1 MNNKNE
7 YTFIGLT
14 MENISLIYGIFLL
27 LWGIGVSYLSDSN
40 SITSYIP
47 SMFGLPILLFA
58 VLALLIPSKKK
69 LLMHIVVTFGLIIF
83 LGGLDFFRSLGNP
96 FENVWADS
104 SKPVSYTHLRAHE
117 TPEHLVCRL
126 LLEKKKTKNNKTL
139 IKI

>member
-7 YTFIGLT
+7 YTFMGLT
-14 MENISLIYGIFLL
+14 MENISLIYGIFLI

-47 SMFGLPILLFA
+47 SIFGLPILLFA
-58 VLALLIPSKKK
+58 VLTLLIPSKKK

-83 LGGLDFFRSLGNP
+83 LGGLDFFRSFGNP

-104 SKPVSYTHLRAHE
+104 SKLMMMITGFLF
-117 TPEHLVCRL
+117 TL
-126 LLEKKKTKNNKTL
+126 LCVKSFIFARKNK
-139 IKI
+139 

>member
-7 YTFIGLT
+7 YTFMGLT
-14 MENISLIYGIFLL
+14 MENISLIYGIFLI

-47 SMFGLPILLFA
+47 SIFGLPILLFA
-58 VLALLIPSKKK
+58 VLALLVPSKKK

-104 SKPVSYTHLRAHE
+104 SKLMMMITGFLF
-117 TPEHLVCRL
+117 TL
-126 LLEKKKTKNNKTL
+126 LCIKSFIFARKKSG
-139 IKI
+139 

>member
-14 MENISLIYGIFLL
+14 MENISIIYGVFLI
-27 LWGIGVSYLSDSN
+27 LWGFGVSYLSASN

-47 SMFGLPILLFA
+47 SIFGLPILLFA
-58 VLALLIPSKKK
+58 ILTLFIPNKKK

-83 LGGLDFFRSLGNP
+83 LGGLDFFRSLENP

-104 SKPVSYTHLRAHE
+104 SKLMMMITGLIF
-117 TPEHLVCRL
+117 TL
-126 LLEKKKTKNNKTL
+126 LCVKSFIFARKNS
-139 IKI
+139 

>member
-7 YTFIGLT
+7 YTFMGLT
-14 MENISLIYGIFLL
+14 MENISLIYGIFLI

-47 SMFGLPILLFA
+47 SIFGLPILLFA
-58 VLALLIPSKKK
+58 VLVLLIPSKKK

-104 SKPVSYTHLRAHE
+104 SKLMMMITGFLF
-117 TPEHLVCRL
+117 TL
-126 LLEKKKTKNNKTL
+126 LCVKSFIFTRKNK
-139 IKI
+139 

>member
-14 MENISLIYGIFLL
+14 MENISLIYGVFLI
-27 LWGIGVSYLSDSN
+27 LWGIGVSYLSASN

-47 SMFGLPILLFA
+47 SMVGLPVLLFA
-58 VLALLIPSKKK
+58 ILTLLIPSKKK

-104 SKPVSYTHLRAHE
+104 SKLMMMITGFIF
-117 TPEHLVCRL
+117 TL
-126 LLEKKKTKNNKTL
+126 LCVKSFIFARKNS
-139 IKI
+139 

>member
-1 MNNKNE
+1 MDNKNE

-14 MENISLIYGIFLL
+14 MENISLIYGIFLI

-47 SMFGLPILLFA
+47 SIFGLPILLFA

-104 SKPVSYTHLRAHE
+104 SKLMMMITGFLF
-117 TPEHLVCRL
+117 TL
-126 LLEKKKTKNNKTL
+126 LCVKSFIFARKNK
-139 IKI
+139 

>member
-1 MNNKNE
+1 MINKNE
-7 YTFIGLT
+7 YTFMGLT
-14 MENISLIYGIFLL
+14 MENISLIYGIFLI

-47 SMFGLPILLFA
+47 SIFGLPILLFA

-83 LGGLDFFRSLGNP
+83 LGGLDFFRSFGNP

-104 SKPVSYTHLRAHE
+104 SKLMMMITGFLF
-117 TPEHLVCRL
+117 TL
-126 LLEKKKTKNNKTL
+126 LCVKSFIFARKNK
-139 IKI
+139 

>member
-1 MNNKNE
+1 MDNKNE

-14 MENISLIYGIFLL
+14 MENISLIYGVFLI
-27 LWGIGVSYLSDSN
+27 LWGFGISYLSASN

-58 VLALLIPSKKK
+58 ILTLLIPSKKK
-69 LLMHIVVTFGLIIF
+69 LLMHIVVTFGLITF

-104 SKPVSYTHLRAHE
+104 SKLMMMITGFIF
-117 TPEHLVCRL
+117 TL
-126 LLEKKKTKNNKTL
+126 LCVKSFIFARKNK
-139 IKI
+139 

>member
-7 YTFIGLT
+7 YTFMGLT
-14 MENISLIYGIFLL
+14 MENISLIYGIFLI

-47 SMFGLPILLFA
+47 SIFGLPILLFA
-58 VLALLIPSKKK
+58 VLALLVPSKKK

-83 LGGLDFFRSLGNP
+83 LGGLDFFRSFGNP

-104 SKPVSYTHLRAHE
+104 SKLMMMITGFIF
-117 TPEHLVCRL
+117 TL
-126 LLEKKKTKNNKTL
+126 LCVKSFIFARKNK
-139 IKI
+139 

>member
-7 YTFIGLT
+7 YTFMCLT
-14 MENISLIYGIFLL
+14 MENISLIYGIFLI

-47 SMFGLPILLFA
+47 SIFGLPILLFA

-104 SKPVSYTHLRAHE
+104 SKLMMMITGFLF
-117 TPEHLVCRL
+117 TL
-126 LLEKKKTKNNKTL
+126 LCVKSFIFARKNK
-139 IKI
+139 

>member
-7 YTFIGLT
+7 YTFMGLT
-14 MENISLIYGIFLL
+14 MENISLIYGIFLI

-47 SMFGLPILLFA
+47 SIFGLPILLFA

-104 SKPVSYTHLRAHE
+104 SKLMMMITGFIF
-117 TPEHLVCRL
+117 TL
-126 LLEKKKTKNNKTL
+126 LCIKSFIFVRKNK
-139 IKI
+139 

>member
-14 MENISLIYGIFLL
+14 MENISLIYGIFLI
-27 LWGIGVSYLSDSN
+27 LWGIGVSYLSTSN

-47 SMFGLPILLFA
+47 SIFGLPILLFA
-58 VLALLIPSKKK
+58 ILTLLIPSKKK

-83 LGGLDFFRSLGNP
+83 LGGLDFFRSLGSP

-104 SKPVSYTHLRAHE
+104 SKLMMMITGFIF
-117 TPEHLVCRL
+117 TL
-126 LLEKKKTKNNKTL
+126 LCVKSFIFARKNK
-139 IKI
+139 

>member
-7 YTFIGLT
+7 YTFMGLT
-14 MENISLIYGIFLL
+14 MENISLIYGIFLI

-47 SMFGLPILLFA
+47 SIFGLPILLFA

-104 SKPVSYTHLRAHE
+104 SKLMMMITGFLF
-117 TPEHLVCRL
+117 TL
-126 LLEKKKTKNNKTL
+126 LCVKSFIFARKNK
-139 IKI
+139 

>member
-14 MENISLIYGIFLL
+14 MENISLIYGVFLI
-27 LWGIGVSYLSDSN
+27 LWGIGVSYLSASN

-58 VLALLIPSKKK
+58 ILTLLIPSKKK
-69 LLMHIVVTFGLIIF
+69 LLMHIVVTFGLITF
-83 LGGLDFFRSLGNP
+83 LGGLDFFRSLGSP

-104 SKPVSYTHLRAHE
+104 SKLMMMITGFIF
-117 TPEHLVCRL
+117 TL
-126 LLEKKKTKNNKTL
+126 LCVKSFIFARKNK
-139 IKI
+139 

>member
-1 MNNKNE
+1 MINKNE
-7 YTFIGLT
+7 YTFMGLT
-14 MENISLIYGIFLL
+14 MENISLIYGIFLI

-47 SMFGLPILLFA
+47 SIFGLPILLFA
-58 VLALLIPSKKK
+58 VLTLLIPSKKK

-104 SKPVSYTHLRAHE
+104 SKLMMMITGFLF
-117 TPEHLVCRL
+117 TL
-126 LLEKKKTKNNKTL
+126 LCVKSFIFTRKNK
-139 IKI
+139 

>member
-1 MNNKNE
+1 MDNKNE

-14 MENISLIYGIFLL
+14 MENISLIYGVFLI
-27 LWGIGVSYLSDSN
+27 LWGIGISYLSASN

-58 VLALLIPSKKK
+58 ILALLIPSKKK
-69 LLMHIVVTFGLIIF
+69 LLMHIVVTFGLITF

-104 SKPVSYTHLRAHE
+104 SKLMMMITGFIF
-117 TPEHLVCRL
+117 TL
-126 LLEKKKTKNNKTL
+126 LCVKSFIFARKN
-139 IKI
+139 I

>member
-1 MNNKNE
+1 MDNKNE

-14 MENISLIYGIFLL
+14 MENISLIYGVFLI
-27 LWGIGVSYLSDSN
+27 LWGIGISYLSASN

-58 VLALLIPSKKK
+58 ILALLIPSKKK
-69 LLMHIVVTFGLIIF
+69 LLMHIVVTFGLITF

-104 SKPVSYTHLRAHE
+104 SKLMMMITGFIF
-117 TPEHLVCRL
+117 TL
-126 LLEKKKTKNNKTL
+126 LCVKSFIFARKNK
-139 IKI
+139 